1 MAGEITLGSFL
12 SSRRMAP
19 ETLGAREYAHL
30 AAAERA
36 IAARAEEAD
45 AARAK
50 LKACKVNVTSIAGD
64 MGITRKTV
72 YNNPVLEAYIEHC
85 AKQCAQVGDRDEQA
99 RLRERAAELEDQVR
113 KLVLR
118 DVEAEVL
125 RHENVELK
133 RELMRCESRIREMD
147 ARLEKAIGSRGEC
160 GPQRKGRA
168 NVLPFPGASL

>member
-1 MAGEITLGSFL
+1 MSLGAFL
-12 SSRRMAP
+12 RSRRMAP

-30 AAAERA
+30 VAAERA
-36 IAARAEEAD
+36 IAARTEEAD
-45 AARAK
+45 AAHAK
-50 LKACKVNVTSIAGD
+50 LKACKINVTSIAGD
-64 MGITRKTV
+64 MGITRKTI

-85 AKQCAQVGDRDEQA
+85 AKQSVRDGDRDEQA
-99 RLRERAAELEDQVR
+99 RLREKVAELEEQVR

-147 ARLEKAIGSRGEC
+147 VRLEKARANAVKST
-160 GPQRKGRA
+160 PQPKDGA
-168 NVLPFPGASL
+168 NVLPFPGVRR